1 MSGSDPTPTSTDAG
15 SVVTGTVPAGSWQV
29 APGVGRLRFYGGVMG
44 QGKSALALQLAH
56 HRRAAGRPGLL
67 LTRDDRA
74 GGGRLTSRLGI
85 GASASEFDATTDLGR
100 MVLDALP
107 PRGYVIVDEAQF
119 LTESQVD
126 QLAWVV
132 DEHAIDV
139 DCFGLVTAFDSRLFP
154 GSRRLIELADET
166 IPLQVEV
173 MCWCGAP
180 GRINSRVERG
190 AVARNGGQVAVGD
203 LGDGADVTY
212 QVLCRRHWRDG
223 DLGPHAGD
231 VPLPLLP

>member
-1 MSGSDPTPTSTDAG
+1 MSGSDPSTDTVAG
-15 SVVTGTVPAGSWQV
+15 SVTPGSWQL
-29 APGVGRLRFYGGVMG
+29 APVVGRLRFYGGVMG

-85 GASASEFDATTDLGR
+85 GASASEFDAATDLRR
-100 MVLDALP
+100 MVVDALP

-119 LTESQVD
+119 LTEEQVD
-126 QLAWVV
+126 QLAWAA

-180 GRINSRVERG
+180 GRVNSRIEGG
-190 AVARNGGQVAVGD
+190 AVARAGGQVAVGD
-203 LGDGADVTY
+203 LGAGADVTY

-231 VPLPLLP
+231 VPLPLTS